1 MRSGS
6 GLFAVSP
13 KEIVP
18 ALHPRV
24 RNAFSIA
31 YVSGQPDASK
41 RKPGIGSEQLDKF
54 TMESLAAKPATCST
68 REHLQRVVEEARA
81 DYERRWRLLR
91 EEANYASLCSQTDEA
106 RLKWQGARLA
116 LTRHMV
122 EHGCSKRSG
131 ARRWKYL

>member
-68 REHLQRVVEEARA
+68 REHLQRVVEAARA
-81 DYERRWRLLR
+81 DYERRSRLLR
-91 EEANYASLCSQTDEA
+91 GEANHASLRSQADEA
-106 RLKWQGARLA
+106 RLKWYAARLA
-116 LTRHMV
+116 LARHIV
-122 EHGCSKRSG
+122 EHGCSKPSG
-131 ARRWKYL
+131 SSRCKYL